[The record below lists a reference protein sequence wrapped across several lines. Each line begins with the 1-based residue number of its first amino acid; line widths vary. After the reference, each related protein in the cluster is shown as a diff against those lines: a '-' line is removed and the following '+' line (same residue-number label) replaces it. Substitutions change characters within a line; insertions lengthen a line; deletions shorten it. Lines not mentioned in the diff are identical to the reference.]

1 MENKF
6 CDKCGNK
13 LEKGQE
19 FCPKCGKKTV
29 DNNKKESVKENDIVS
44 QDNKKSKRGI
54 IIGAIVA
61 VLLIAGLVTGIIIK
75 NNNDKAKAKEELEK
89 AVERYKLDA
98 YSFGFE
104 TLSSLA
110 DIENVGNDVKSYWYD
125 YIYNDKYSSIDD
137 AVDKALEKNSE
148 LIKKIDDKKKDIER
162 DYKALLKVPDE
173 NNSELNEIKQAVKD
187 LYNDYYDFYDV
198 VITPTGNYT
207 TFTSDFSRLDSSGVK
222 KYNSLNSLLG
232 Y

>member
-6 CDKCGNK
+6 CDKCGSK

-19 FCPKCGKKTV
+19 FCSKCGKK
-29 DNNKKESVKENDIVS
+29 NKVKDDSNEAKEKNKNRTKNIIIIDIVS
-44 QDNKKSKRGI
+44 VLV
-54 IIGAIVA
+54 IV
-61 VLLIAGLVTGIIIK
+61 GLVIGIIIK
-75 NNNDKAKAKEELEK
+75 NNNDKQRAKEELEQ
-89 AVERYKLDA
+89 AVEKYKSDA
-98 YSFGFE
+98 YSFGYE

-110 DIENVGNDVKSYWYD
+110 DIESVGNDVKSYWYD
-125 YIYNDKYSSIDD
+125 YIYEDKYSSIND

-148 LIKKIDDKKKDIER
+148 LIETINDEKKSIEK
-162 DYKALLKVPDE
+162 DYKVLLNVPDE
-173 NNSELNEIKQAVKD
+173 NNSELNEIKDAVKD

-207 TFTSDFSRLDSSGVK
+207 SFTSDFSRLDSSGLK
-222 KYNSLNSLLG
+222 KYNTLNTLLG

>member
-19 FCPKCGKKTV
+19 FCSKCGKKN
-29 DNNKKESVKENDIVS
+29 DEKKDSKEIVETETK
-44 QDNKKSKRGI
+44 KKSSIKTILI
-54 IIGAIVA
+54 IAIISVLVIG
-61 VLLIAGLVTGIIIK
+61 GLVAGIIIK
-75 NNNDKAKAKEELEK
+75 NNNDKAKAKEELEQ
-89 AVERYKLDA
+89 AVEKYKKDA
-98 YSFGFE
+98 YSFGYE

-110 DIENVGNDVKSYWYD
+110 DIESVGNDVKTYWHD
-125 YIYNDKYSSIDD
+125 YIYESKYSSIDD

-148 LIKKIDDKKKDIER
+148 LINKINDEKKTIEK
-162 DYKALLKVPDE
+162 DYKVLLKVPDE
-173 NNSELNEIKQAVKD
+173 SDSELNEIKQAVKD

-222 KYNSLNSLLG
+222 KYNTLNSLLG